1 MADLFDT
8 ALKLSQTEPMTQEI
22 IDALES
28 LAELAEPDD
37 ARGLGMILE
46 GALMDFNDSVNME
59 TEEDA
64 LSLR

>member
-22 IDALES
+22 IDALKS
-28 LAELAEPDD
+28 LAELAEPEDQ
-37 ARGLGMILE
+37 RGLGMVLE
-46 GALMDFNDSVNME
+46 GALMEFNDSRNME